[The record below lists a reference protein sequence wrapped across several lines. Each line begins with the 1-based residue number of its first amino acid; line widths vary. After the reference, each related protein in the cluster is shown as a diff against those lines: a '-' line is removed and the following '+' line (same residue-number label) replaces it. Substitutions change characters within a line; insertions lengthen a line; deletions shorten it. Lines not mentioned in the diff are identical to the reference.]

1 MSNRVFLG
9 MYNECPIYYSS
20 ELRSGIACTTD
31 IGYPED
37 GKIYHYLV
45 IVNNLE
51 QAIQAIRTYGR
62 FSFEIKL

>member
-9 MYNECPIYYSS
+9 MYNEYPVYYSN

-31 IGYPED
+31 KD
-37 GKIYHYLV
+37 GTRIYNYLV